1 MQLKEKNLYKGITYL
16 TLLGIGESM
25 GIRDKVNRELRS
37 GLYTLFILKSVDAL
51 GKTYGYEI
59 IKYIERKSDGR
70 IKMKDA
76 TVYPV
81 LRYLD
86 RHKILKSFWATT
98 GSGVPRKYYALTDEG
113 KKLLKELINDYRV
126 LEKLAKNILEVG
138 E

>member
-1 MQLKEKNLYKGITYL
+1 MQLKGKNLYNRITYV

-25 GIRDKVNRELRS
+25 GIREKVNRELRS

-51 GKTYGYEI
+51 GETYGYEI
-59 IKYIERKSDGR
+59 IKYIEKKSNGK

-86 RHKILKSFWATT
+86 RHKILRSFWATS

-113 KKLLKELINDYRV
+113 KKLLKELMEDYRE
-126 LEKLAKNILEVG
+126 LEILAKNILEVK

>member
-1 MQLKEKNLYKGITYL
+1 MQLKGKNLYNRITYI
-16 TLLGIGESM
+16 TLLGIGEIM
-25 GIRDKVNRELRS
+25 GIREKVNRELRS

-51 GKTYGYEI
+51 GETYGYEI
-59 IKYIERKSDGR
+59 IKYIEKKSNGK

-86 RHKILKSFWATT
+86 RHKILRSFWATT

-113 KKLLKELINDYRV
+113 KKLLKELMEDYRE
-126 LEKLAKNILEVG
+126 LEILAKNILEVK

>member
-1 MQLKEKNLYKGITYL
+1 MQLKGKNSYNRIIYI

-25 GIRDKVNRELRS
+25 GIREKVNRELRS

-51 GKTYGYEI
+51 GETYGYEI
-59 IKYIERKSDGR
+59 IKYIEKKSNGK

-86 RHKILKSFWATT
+86 RHKILRSFWATT

-113 KKLLKELINDYRV
+113 KKLLKELMEDYRE
-126 LEKLAKNILEVG
+126 LEILAKNILEVI

>member
-1 MQLKEKNLYKGITYL
+1 V
-16 TLLGIGESM
+16 LGIGESM
-25 GIRDKVNRELRS
+25 GIREKVNRELRS

-51 GKTYGYEI
+51 GETYGYEI
-59 IKYIERKSDGR
+59 IKYIEKKSKGAIR
-70 IKMKDA
+70 MKDA

-86 RHKILKSFWATT
+86 RHKILRSFWATT

-113 KKLLKELINDYRV
+113 KKILKDLLKDYKD
-126 LEKLAKNILEVG
+126 LESIARNILEVS